1 MSMTSLLT
9 FSASNS
15 LPRWQPATWDDYL
28 QVRDRLPEGSASFF
42 FNQGYLLVEMG
53 EGINHARLHSLMGLI
68 FFIWFTQKSQQLF
81 DVLNGCLMEK
91 QGQQAASPD
100 LVLYVGEGFPQ
111 RQEGESRYLNLN
123 QWRVPD
129 LVGEIG
135 DTTIASDLDEK
146 KQLYAALEIPEYWV
160 VDVKAARVLA
170 FRLDESRKY
179 QQIEISAV
187 LAGLPIELLSQT
199 LEKLNQGIPNG
210 AAAQWFSQQIGS
222 LDK

>member
-1 MSMTSLLT
+1 MTSLLT

-53 EGINHARLHSLMGLI
+53 EGLDHASFNFLMGLV
-68 FFIWFTQKSQQLF
+68 FFIWFTQKSPQTF
-81 DVLNGCLMEK
+81 HVLNGCLMEK
-91 QGQQAASPD
+91 RGQQAASPD
-100 LVLYVGEGFPQ
+100 LVLYLGDDFPK

-123 QWRVPD
+123 QWRVPN

-170 FRLDESRKY
+170 FQLDDSGKY
-179 QQIEISAV
+179 QQVEVSGV

-199 LEKLNQGIPNG
+199 LEKLNQGMPNG
-210 AAAQWFSQQIGS
+210 AAAQWFSQQIAT
-222 LDK
+222 LEK